1 MSGGVGLV
9 LGGKEKGKGVP
20 KTCHHGGSFEPQS
33 GQRASYSGQR
43 ASNSDQR
50 VSQSNQKVSGR
61 CEMRFEAR
69 RLPGFFPP
77 CLPCYLTE
85 LCTVYSVQC
94 TLCTVYSV
102 QCTPSS
108 SYFIYWRDHLLA
120 FASSH
125 LPRILARLFA
135 ALYSSI
141 EISSLKGLFSN
152 MWVSSVILSS
162 YLSSSTFAI

>member
-1 MSGGVGLV
+1 MSGGIGLV

-33 GQRASYSGQR
+33 GQRTSHSGQR

-61 CEMRFEAR
+61 CEMRFDRFEAR
-69 RLPGFFPP
+69 RPPGFFPP

-102 QCTPSS
+102 QCTVYSVQCTPSS
-108 SYFIYWRDHLLA
+108 SYFIYWRDHLLLLLRRICRA
-120 FASSH
+120 F
-125 LPRILARLFA
+125 LLVYLQPCTPP
-135 ALYSSI
+135 
-141 EISSLKGLFSN
+141 LK
-152 MWVSSVILSS
+152 
-162 YLSSSTFAI
+162 YHP